1 MLVGRNFMK
10 KITRYSLVLILFS
23 LLSISYL
30 VTSASADDN
39 VLPGMA
45 GGQCDPNPACV
56 ENCCAPG
63 PNNHGGP
70 NDHHGGP
77 GSCPEGPGYDA
88 CIAAE
93 SAASRTG
100 GDHHPGGPN
109 DHHGGPNDH
118 GDPCMNMPPGP
129 AQADCYR
136 HKDDHRGPNDH
147 HNGPND
153 HMRGP
158 NDHGGPNDH
167 MNRGPND
174 HGGPNDHMRGPNDHR
189 GPPGD
194 MRGDHR
200 GPPGDMRGDHRGP
213 TDCPAGT
220 TCGGPNDHHGMPGG
234 EDCAAMGMKDGS
246 PHVDPPQNILD
257 QVKAEYKA
265 NCKNG
270 NCFLGEGNYKLLEDM
285 GHMRAKVDCFLK
297 EGERRHH
304 DEHGGPNDHHGPN

>member
-1 MLVGRNFMK
+1 MK
-10 KITRYSLVLILFS
+10 KITRYSLVLMLFS

-147 HNGPND
+147 
-153 HMRGP
+153 
-158 NDHGGPNDH
+158 

-174 HGGPNDHMRGPNDHR
+174 HSDPNDHR
-189 GPPGD
+189 
-194 MRGDHR
+194 
-200 GPPGDMRGDHRGP
+200 
-213 TDCPAGT
+213 
-220 TCGGPNDHHGMPGG
+220 GMPGG

-257 QVKAEYKA
+257 QVKAEYEA

-304 DEHGGPNDHHGPN
+304 DEHGGPNDHRGPN